1 MLYATLLSQAWL
13 FTSSSEPSHDHEKR
27 GLIVGGAEHVRIIGG
42 SEATAFRAPP
52 RLDRPST
59 RPTHPP

>member
-1 MLYATLLSQAWL
+1 MLYVSLLSQAWL
-13 FTSSSEPSHDHEKR
+13 FSSSEPSHDHEKR

-52 RLDRPST
+52 GLDRLAT
-59 RPTHPP
+59 QPTPPP

>member
-1 MLYATLLSQAWL
+1 MLYVSLLSQAWP
-13 FTSSSEPSHDHEKR
+13 FSSSPEPSHHEKR

-52 RLDRPST
+52 GLDHLAT

>member
-1 MLYATLLSQAWL
+1 MLHLSLLSSSWL
-13 FTSSSEPSHDHEKR
+13 FSSSSEPSHEKR

-52 RLDRPST
+52 CLDRPST
-59 RPTHPP
+59 RPTSR

>member
-1 MLYATLLSQAWL
+1 MLHLSLLSSSWL
-13 FTSSSEPSHDHEKR
+13 FSSSEPSHDHEKR

-59 RPTHPP
+59 QPTHPP